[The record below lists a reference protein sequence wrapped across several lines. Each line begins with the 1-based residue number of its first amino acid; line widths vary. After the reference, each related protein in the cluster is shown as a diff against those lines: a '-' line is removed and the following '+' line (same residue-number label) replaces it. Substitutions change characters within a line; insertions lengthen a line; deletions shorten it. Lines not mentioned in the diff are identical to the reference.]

1 MCAALCVLPVPT
13 QLGLVNELVG
23 SPAELEGAAKQ
34 MAADMLATS
43 RLGLQAS
50 AGLWSG
56 FCASGGQE
64 PCGHGGLSSREADM
78 LGPMPGPAA

>member
-1 MCAALCVLPVPT
+1 MPSPL

-50 AGLWSG
+50 AGLLMPT
-56 FCASGGQE
+56 CL
-64 PCGHGGLSSREADM
+64 PCEMCCL
-78 LGPMPGPAA
+78 